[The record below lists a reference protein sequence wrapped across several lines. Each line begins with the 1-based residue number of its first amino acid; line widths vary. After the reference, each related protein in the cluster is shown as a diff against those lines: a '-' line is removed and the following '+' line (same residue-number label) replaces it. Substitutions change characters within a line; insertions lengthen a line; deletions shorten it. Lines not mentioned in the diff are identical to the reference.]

1 MYVPVSIRQADVG
14 ETYMSC
20 KRINIGQITG
30 SGKERSTQS
39 MSELLEKILEK
50 KNMNEAYKKVCANK
64 GAGGVDG
71 MELEE
76 LDGFIRKNWNS
87 IREQIRGR
95 SYKPQPVR
103 RVEIPKPNASKRKL
117 GIPTVMDRVIQQGIA
132 QIISPMCEPLFSDH
146 SYGFRPNRSCE
157 MAIKDMLMFLN
168 EGYEWIVDIDLEKF
182 FDNVPQDKLMSL
194 VHNIIN
200 DGDTES
206 LIRKYLKAG
215 VMVQGRYEKTE
226 QGTPQGGNLSP
237 LLSNIMLN
245 ELDKE
250 LERRGLRFVRYADDC
265 VIAVRSEASAKRVM
279 YSITDWIERKLGL
292 KVNADKTHIT
302 RPMNLKYLG
311 FGFWKDSKTKEW
323 KCRPHKDSVQKF
335 KRTLKKLTERRKS
348 MAFAERV
355 KQLNRVIRGWIN
367 YFAIGRMKTAM
378 TDIDAHLRT
387 RLRVIIW
394 KQWKVPKKRQWGLQ
408 KLGIG
413 KDLAR
418 QTSYMGDHYQWI
430 VTKTC
435 VVRAI
440 SKEKL
445 KQAGLVSCY
454 DYYMERHALKLC

>member
-103 RVEIPKPNASKRKL
+103 RVEIPKPNGSKRKL

-250 LERRGLRFVRYADDC
+250 MERRGLRFVRYADDC

-430 VTKTC
+430 GTKTC

>member
-1 MYVPVSIRQADVG
+1 
-14 ETYMSC
+14 MSC

-103 RVEIPKPNASKRKL
+103 RVEIPKPNGSKRKL

-323 KCRPHKDSVQKF
+323 KCRPHKDSVQKC

>member
-1 MYVPVSIRQADVG
+1 
-14 ETYMSC
+14 MSC

-103 RVEIPKPNASKRKL
+103 RVEIPKPNGSKRKL

-250 LERRGLRFVRYADDC
+250 LERRGLGFVRYADDC

-394 KQWKVPKKRQWGLQ
+394 KQWKVAKKRQWGLQ

>member
-1 MYVPVSIRQADVG
+1 
-14 ETYMSC
+14 
-20 KRINIGQITG
+20 
-30 SGKERSTQS
+30 

-103 RVEIPKPNASKRKL
+103 RVEIPKPNGSKRKL

-454 DYYMERHALKLC
+454 DYYMERDYEKKSVNKILL